1 MKSNAL
7 KWISSSIKGKRYYI
21 VLLTI
26 LQAIHGGSGVIYALL
41 MRNIVD
47 SAVKKDNDAFTLNVW
62 LTIALIAGQIGLRA
76 ILRWLTELAKA
87 DYENAF
93 KRRLLQNIMKKDFAS
108 VNSVHSG
115 EWLNRLTND
124 TTVISNGCVEI
135 VPGMSGMIVKM
146 ISALVMMIILEA
158 KFAIILIPSGFLM
171 IIFTFLFRKR
181 IKALHKKV
189 QEKDGN
195 LRIFLQEHIG
205 SLMMIRSF
213 VAEEQTFS
221 DADNKME
228 AHKSARMIK
237 NHLSNVCNIGFG
249 AAMQGMYLFGVC
261 YCGYG
266 ILKNRITFGTL
277 TAITQLISQIQSPMA
292 NITGYLPK
300 FYAMTASAERIMEI
314 ENYSDDMTASP
325 VSMNDVT
332 EFYSNKL
339 DSVGLDS
346 VSFTYLPPA
355 SENNAAEIRMPVVI
369 ENISMQIHKGE
380 YVALTGR
387 SGCGKSTILKLLMT
401 VYRPDSGNCFINDK
415 NGGHQPLTP
424 EWHRLFAYVPQGNQL
439 MSGTVREVI
448 SFADKSA
455 STDSE
460 RLDKALKI
468 ACAYDFVNE
477 LEAGV
482 DTLLGERGAG
492 LSEGQLQRIAVAR
505 AIFSESPILILDEA
519 TSALDETTEKQLL
532 ENLRKMTDK
541 TVVIVTHRPAAL
553 SICDKVLEITG
564 DSVIEK

>member
-7 KWISSSIKGKRYYI
+7 KWISSSIRGKRYYI
-21 VLLTI
+21 VLLTV

-47 SAVKKDNDAFTLNVW
+47 SAVKKDNADFTLNVW

-124 TTVISNGCVEI
+124 TTVIANGCVEI
-135 VPGMSGMIVKM
+135 IPGMSGMIVKM

-158 KFAIILIPSGFLM
+158 KFAFILIPGGALM
-171 IIFTFLFRKR
+171 IIFTFLFRKK

-228 AHKSARMIK
+228 SHKSARMVK
-237 NHLSNVCNIGFG
+237 NRLSNVCNIGFG

-277 TAITQLISQIQSPMA
+277 TAITQLISQIQAPMA

-314 ENYSDDMTASP
+314 EAYSDDMTDSP
-325 VSMNDVT
+325 VSMNEVA

-401 VYRPDSGNCFINDK
+401 VYKPDSGNCFINDK

-455 STDSE
+455 STNSE